1 MRSKYT
7 KENPQG
13 SLQSRPKM
21 DQMTIRGTLKGHNGW
36 VTQIATTPQ
45 DPNAILSAS
54 RGLQATFLWSLTC

>member
-1 MRSKYT
+1 
-7 KENPQG
+7 
-13 SLQSRPKM
+13 M

-54 RGLQATFLWSLTC
+54 RGLQEIFLWSMTY